1 MRYCLNTQDLSVA
14 GYGMPSLSASGATIA
29 SPDSSSLKPEL
40 RFCVL
45 LFLSWWGDNSFQFLE
60 TFAKVLTDG
69 QSESCSWRGR
79 QLQTLPPARRLIF
92 ALILTCKWNQPRIL
106 CDWTQS
112 NQTSSFTRRKPKL
125 NSLLVPGVHLL
136 TRLLKQNGPFG
147 MQANVKGFGFGI
159 RVKILILF
167 GLLDSSVLFRLFFCD
182 IDGLPSWASRVETCK
197 VQQNQNEN
205 KQPREKESY
214 WERQC
219 GMTFLSGDFWS
230 HIYSFIWPP
239 HLFVHTLGRNILR
252 LTRDLL

>member
-1 MRYCLNTQDLSVA
+1 MSPYQVNPPHFMRYRLNTQDLSVA

-45 LFLSWWGDNSFQFLE
+45 LLLSWWGDNSFQFLE

-136 TRLLKQNGPFG
+136 TRLLKQNGPFV
-147 MQANVKGFGFGI
+147 MQANV
-159 RVKILILF
+159 
-167 GLLDSSVLFRLFFCD
+167 
-182 IDGLPSWASRVETCK
+182 
-197 VQQNQNEN
+197 
-205 KQPREKESY
+205 
-214 WERQC
+214 
-219 GMTFLSGDFWS
+219 
-230 HIYSFIWPP
+230 
-239 HLFVHTLGRNILR
+239 
-252 LTRDLL
+252 